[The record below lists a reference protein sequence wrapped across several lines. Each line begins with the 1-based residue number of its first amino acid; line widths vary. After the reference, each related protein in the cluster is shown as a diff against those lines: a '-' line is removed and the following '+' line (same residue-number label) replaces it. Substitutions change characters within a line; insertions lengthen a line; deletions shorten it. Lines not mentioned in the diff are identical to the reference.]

1 MSLVRPNVTKT
12 KTETVEEEV
21 VMTQEIQETVEQE
34 IVEPV
39 AEVETSQEVAV
50 QQTKAV
56 APSSSGVT
64 SGLAA
69 HLTQMEEEGF
79 ADLEVNAMSF
89 DRVKLHEGSFKAG
102 DNDFDL
108 GKNIKFKPL
117 AIRAVYLFSA
127 SEDDDAETFYSYC
140 PNGSTLTDGTSSE
153 ETLAQWKAD
162 GYEPVSRAYQEVLA
176 ELRDREDGWDG
187 EIVSLSIP
195 PASRSRFGGVAAMGS
210 KRNNCSIGDL
220 IISATPSELLK
231 SRSGASY
238 RRWVFKLDRVD
249 L

>member
-1 MSLVRPNVTKT
+1 MSLVRPNVKKT
-12 KTETVEEEV
+12 DNETVEEEV
-21 VMTQEIQETVEQE
+21 IMTQEVEQE
-34 IVEPV
+34 VVEDV
-39 AEVETSQEVAV
+39 AVEQKVETSQEVAV

-56 APSSSGVT
+56 APSSSVA

-117 AIRAVYLFSA
+117 AIKAVYLFSQ
-127 SEDDDAETFYSYC
+127 SDDDDAETFYSYC

-153 ETLAQWKAD
+153 ETLAEWKAD
-162 GYEPVSRAYQEVLA
+162 GFEPVSRAYQEVLA
-176 ELRDREDGWDG
+176 ELVDRDDDWDG

-195 PASRSRFGGVAAMGS
+195 PASRSRFGGVTAISS

-220 IISATPSELLK
+220 IISATPSEMLK
-231 SRSGASY
+231 SRGGASY